1 NCSNRPM
8 ALGADRIDSHSDSH
22 GVHMK
27 GEPKVIE
34 YLNRALRHELTA
46 INQYWLHYRLLD
58 NWGLE
63 SLAKQWRKESIEEMQ
78 HADKLVDRIIF
89 LDGFPNM
96 QVLDPLHIGQ
106 NVKEI
111 LDCDLKAEI
120 SARALYEEAATHCH
134 GARDY
139 VTRDL
144 FEKLMKDEEDHIDF
158 LEKQIDLVAKR
169 GVELYSQHHIGKIE
183 EAEDETRLRL
193 RPRRN
198 GKEEINLSPRVPRM
212 EFAGFFARRIP

>member
-1 NCSNRPM
+1 MEC
-8 ALGADRIDSHSDSH
+8 G
-22 GVHMK
+22 MK
-27 GEPKVIE
+27 GEPKVVE

-58 NWGLE
+58 NWGLQ

-111 LDCDLKAEI
+111 LDCDLKAEL

-144 FEKLMKDEEDHIDF
+144 FESLMKDEEHHIDF
-158 LEKQIDLVAKR
+158 LEKQIDLVAKL
-169 GVELYSQHHIGKIE
+169 GVELYSQHHIGEI
-183 EAEDETRLRL
+183 DES
-193 RPRRN
+193 
-198 GKEEINLSPRVPRM
+198 E
-212 EFAGFFARRIP
+212 